1 MGTIA
6 IGGGVLLGMVARIG
20 MLLGGLFWLFGLI
33 SLQDVILRHYWR
45 SAAQTPERE
54 VTRDVGSSHCSYPI
68 HVKTLHISGGRPRE
82 RQFVSPLQGFKRQI
96 IKQSLIYVVLWKGK
110 QFSDAAL
117 RGPGAGCSFADPLAD
132 HRPLLPPVGRGLA

>member
-1 MGTIA
+1 MSQTISGAIEALPVRLTSGRRLFARMGTIA
-6 IGGGVLLGMVARIG
+6 ILSGVLLGMVARIG

-82 RQFVSPLQGFKRQI
+82 RQFVSPLQGL
-96 IKQSLIYVVLWKGK
+96 S
-110 QFSDAAL
+110 
-117 RGPGAGCSFADPLAD
+117 
-132 HRPLLPPVGRGLA
+132 GRL